1 MHIQLTHITSAL
13 AIAAALLLGA
23 CKNDSFSIEAKIEGL
38 GDREVT
44 IVYANS
50 YGVQS
55 QSVTS
60 HNDVI
65 KYEGYAPQTTVVNLV
80 MPDGMPT
87 IRTAAINGDN
97 IKLKGMLGSPYP
109 SAIKGGDTA
118 HEWLKFISEHLTQVE
133 SNASTGELNP
143 EIAEYVKA
151 NPKSVVSTLL
161 LIYNYDPLFNNE
173 TADSLLNIISDEAKP
188 VYMISTYNAL
198 RNELNKANRSR
209 GYYQFTLPSLNGK
222 WEAFSR
228 PDKGYALIWAWSD
241 DDRNHRQCVDSIKRL
256 ESLYGKR
263 LAVST
268 ILIDADTMRWRSRI
282 KSDSITQWSH
292 YWAPGGPNSP
302 SIKSFGLMRTPTVLL
317 IDSFGANPYRGNSIA
332 AAEKLIKDN
341 DAKRSKIQL
350 IR

>member
-1 MHIQLTHITSAL
+1 MHIKLTYIPAVI
-13 AIAAALLLGA
+13 AIAATMVLSA
-23 CKNDSFSIEAKIEGL
+23 CKNDSFSLEAKIEGL
-38 GDREVT
+38 GDKEVT
-44 IVYANS
+44 IVYATS

-55 QSVTS
+55 QSVTAS
-60 HNDVI
+60 DDVI
-65 KYEGYAPQTTVVNLV
+65 KCEGYAPQTTVVNLV

-97 IKLKGMLGSPYP
+97 IKLQGLLGSPYP
-109 SAIKGGDTA
+109 TAIKGGDTA
-118 HEWLKFISEHLTQVE
+118 REWHKFLSDHLTEVE
-133 SNASTGELNP
+133 NNASTGELNP
-143 EIAEYVKA
+143 IIAEYIRA
-151 NPKSVVSTLL
+151 NPNSVVSTLL
-161 LIYNYDPLFNNE
+161 LIYNYTPLCNNE

-209 GYYQFTLPSLNGK
+209 GFYQFTLPTLNGK
-222 WEAFSR
+222 WETFSR

-241 DDRNHRQCVDSIKRL
+241 DDRNRRQCVDSIKHL
-256 ESLYGKR
+256 EALYGKR

-282 KSDSITQWSH
+282 NSDSIDKWSH

-302 SIKSFGLMRTPTVLL
+302 SIKNFGLMRTPTILL

-332 AAEKLIKDN
+332 AAEKLIKDH
-341 DAKRSKIQL
+341 DSKSSKIKL